1 MVIER
6 LGHPEKFVRITEAVN
21 GLPAP
26 PVCSGIPAESPR
38 VPACLRLRECRR
50 DPIVSVTDA
59 NLR

>member
-26 PVCSGIPAESPR
+26 PVCSGIPAESLR
-38 VPACLRLRECRR
+38 APACLPPRFQQLVLSPKTYGFTR
-50 DPIVSVTDA
+50 
-59 NLR
+59 